1 MNMANFIIVLLALC
15 CTVLTTQAL
24 LHPDQVG
31 ERDWSKEHL
40 GVINYASYSGK
51 YLTVGTKSG
60 VLARLMT
67 RTGTVQWRTVFP
79 GEERVDVLGAH
90 KKTIFTFSE
99 KTMKASMWQSVDGSL
114 LWDTVL
120 GNNLASSSSPSL
132 NNAVARIIEDVDIDE
147 DGIDDIVVVVRG
159 KIFLVSGARGK
170 VLWQQ
175 DLVSNFDVQL
185 IKINSI
191 PSQNENTLILVGY
204 TTDQKLA
211 SFIDINLQN
220 GEYLGDATLNLVD
233 RKNKS
238 IDLVDLSGNKFCILK
253 GNGDLSYY
261 SLDDKMETAFGGD
274 RNSYKNFMPVGRDA
288 GILNEHPGVVVVE
301 FNGGYDLY
309 RLNEN
314 NNMEIFKSYTTK
326 SKVKYGFGLMKSKK
340 NNYYVVAAK
349 LKDENAETLYV
360 DVFDLS
366 SKVDDTIKSKE
377 LSFATS
383 KSSYSYAKH
392 GTIDQ
397 IIPTIIESKKNGKR
411 RCRIFFNTKSD
422 DNFMLENDNELWK
435 KDEALANIANLVVV
449 NRHDSTDDKCINE
462 AIPTLATR
470 LELQLE
476 QLLSLGNKIGSTF
489 STLAAFASK
498 KLQETLQPGS
508 KDNSGPKSLSKAES
522 QFFGFYKVIVV
533 MTKCGKIVGL
543 DSTTGD
549 TIWTNYFPEETSYG
563 SSGITKNRDIKV
575 FVSRRETVGGK
586 VPQVIA
592 VARDMD
598 TKSLSAY
605 FMDAS
610 NGKIIFTEKVNDAIT
625 DMFILPNQMQ
635 RGSNI
640 LLLVGSNDKLI
651 ILPRKSSGKMSS
663 REFLRQYEKIHF
675 SSVSRDELSVNGY
688 GAMLDEDT
696 DELKRY
702 KLWSVQ
708 FPKATDGTNKIA
720 AISSSESSNGGLN
733 SPVHILGDD
742 SLMLKYLNPHL
753 LAVALVTSETSDSG
767 ILKQGVTIS
776 LIDAVTGRV
785 VQRFFHKNCAG
796 PVKVTQSENWV
807 FYSYWNLKARR
818 TEIGSIALYD
828 GAIDSHA
835 LNPWTTLPKILQDEN
850 KVVDTSFSSYDSE
863 QPVIL
868 QKTFIFPSGITTLSG
883 VHTLAGVT
891 EKQLLIGTINGQ
903 IYSLDRRFLDPRRPA
918 GKPSKSDQSEGLM
931 PYAPVLPVMTQNV
944 LSYTK
949 EIERLNAIVSVPAG
963 LESTTLVL
971 GYGLDIF
978 FTRAMPSQ
986 GFDIL
991 PEEFQWELL
1000 VLIITALFVGQ
1011 YVARTSLEKQML
1023 GRQWK

>member
-1 MNMANFIIVLLALC
+1 
-15 CTVLTTQAL
+15 
-24 LHPDQVG
+24 
-31 ERDWSKEHL
+31 
-40 GVINYASYSGK
+40 
-51 YLTVGTKSG
+51 
-60 VLARLMT
+60 
-67 RTGTVQWRTVFP
+67 
-79 GEERVDVLGAH
+79 
-90 KKTIFTFSE
+90 
-99 KTMKASMWQSVDGSL
+99 
-114 LWDTVL
+114 
-120 GNNLASSSSPSL
+120 
-132 NNAVARIIEDVDIDE
+132 
-147 DGIDDIVVVVRG
+147 
-159 KIFLVSGARGK
+159 
-170 VLWQQ
+170 
-175 DLVSNFDVQL
+175 
-185 IKINSI
+185 
-191 PSQNENTLILVGY
+191 
-204 TTDQKLA
+204 
-211 SFIDINLQN
+211 
-220 GEYLGDATLNLVD
+220 
-233 RKNKS
+233 
-238 IDLVDLSGNKFCILK
+238 
-253 GNGDLSYY
+253 
-261 SLDDKMETAFGGD
+261 
-274 RNSYKNFMPVGRDA
+274 
-288 GILNEHPGVVVVE
+288 
-301 FNGGYDLY
+301 
-309 RLNEN
+309 
-314 NNMEIFKSYTTK
+314 
-326 SKVKYGFGLMKSKK
+326 
-340 NNYYVVAAK
+340 
-349 LKDENAETLYV
+349 
-360 DVFDLS
+360 
-366 SKVDDTIKSKE
+366 
-377 LSFATS
+377 
-383 KSSYSYAKH
+383 
-392 GTIDQ
+392 
-397 IIPTIIESKKNGKR
+397 
-411 RCRIFFNTKSD
+411 
-422 DNFMLENDNELWK
+422 MLENDAELWV
-435 KDEALANIANLVVV
+435 KDEAMANIENLVVV
-449 NRHDSTDDKCINE
+449 SRHDSSDDKIINE

-489 STLAAFASK
+489 STLVSFARK
-498 KLQETLQPGS
+498 KVQETLQPAS
-508 KDNSGPKSLSKAES
+508 KDSSGPKSLSKTES
-522 QFFGFYKVIVV
+522 KFFGFYKVIVA

-549 TIWTNYFPEETSYG
+549 AIWTNYFPDEK
-563 SSGITKNRDIKV
+563 SSGAKNMERKV

-592 VARDMD
+592 VMKNTDA
-598 TKSLSAY
+598 KSLSAY

-610 NGKIIFTEKVNDAIT
+610 TGEITSIEEINDEIT
-625 DMFILPNQMQ
+625 DMFLLPNKMQ

-640 LLLVGSNDKLI
+640 LLLVGSNDNLI
-651 ILPRKSSGKMSS
+651 ILPRKSSERMTS
-663 REFLRQYEKIHF
+663 RDFLQQYEKIHF
-675 SSVSRDELSVNGY
+675 SSISHDELSVNGY

-708 FPKATDGTNKIA
+708 FPKATGGINKIA
-720 AISSSESSNGGLN
+720 AVSYSESTNGGLN
-733 SPVHILGDD
+733 SPVHSLGDD

-767 ILKQGVTIS
+767 ILKQAVTIS
-776 LIDAVTGRV
+776 LIDTVTGRV
-785 VQRFFHKNCAG
+785 VQRFVHKHCAG

-835 LNPWTTLPKILQDEN
+835 LNPWTALPKILQDEN
-850 KVVDTSFSSYDSE
+850 KAVDTSFSSYDSE
-863 QPVIL
+863 QPVML

-883 VHTLAGVT
+883 IHTLAGVT

-949 EIERLNAIVSVPAG
+949 EIERLNTIVSVPAG

-1023 GRQWK
+1023 DRQWK